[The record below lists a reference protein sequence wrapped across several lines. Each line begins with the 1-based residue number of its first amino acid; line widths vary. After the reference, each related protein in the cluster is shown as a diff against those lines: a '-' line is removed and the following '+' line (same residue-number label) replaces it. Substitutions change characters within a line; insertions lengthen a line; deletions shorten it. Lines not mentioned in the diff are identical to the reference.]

1 MGEFISGKFASRLQW
16 HHKMGEFISGKKK
29 NVFDYNGNMKKGE
42 IFVENSF
49 LSITIAIQ
57 S

>member
-1 MGEFISGKFASRLQW
+1 MENSLFDYNGTIKWGNLLVER
-16 HHKMGEFISGKKK
+16 K

>member
-16 HHKMGEFISGKKK
+16 HHKMGEFISGKK